1 MLFAPLAATAAMGVG
16 KAIVGDIAKSVS
28 QGLKAGTDKTAAAKA
43 SAAKELAAK
52 EPAKAAA
59 GSATAKTAAE
69 VKARKASNDFEAMFL
84 EQTLDR
90 LTASE
95 GTDGPL
101 GDNGTG
107 GGVYRSMLTKEYA
120 SQVVKSGGVGI
131 ADQVYR
137 EMMKMQEVGN
147 AARN

>member
-1 MLFAPLAATAAMGVG
+1 MLFAPLAAKAAMGVG
-16 KAIVGDIAKSVS
+16 KALVGDIAKSVGN
-28 QGLKAGTDKTAAAKA
+28 GLRTDAARGAATSAAARTSASASA
-43 SAAKELAAK
+43 SAAKT
-52 EPAKAAA
+52 PA
-59 GSATAKTAAE
+59 E
-69 VKARKASNDFEAMFL
+69 IRARKASNEFETMFL

-90 LTASE
+90 LAASD

-107 GGVYRSMLTKEYA
+107 GAVYRSMLTKEYA
-120 SQVVKSGGVGI
+120 GQVVKSGGVGV

-137 EMMKMQEVGN
+137 EMIKMQEAGN

>member
-1 MLFAPLAATAAMGVG
+1 MLFAPLAAKAAIGVG

-28 QGLKAGTDKTAAAKA
+28 TGLKSDTAKSAATAANTKLAAA
-43 SAAKELAAK
+43 SAAT
-52 EPAKAAA
+52 
-59 GSATAKTAAE
+59 GKTPAE

-90 LTASE
+90 LATSE

-107 GGVYRSMLTKEYA
+107 GAVYRSMLTKEYA
-120 SQVVKSGGVGI
+120 GQVVKSGGIGI

-137 EMMKMQEVGN
+137 EMMKMQEAGN
-147 AARN
+147 ATRN